1 MAAPAEAAP
10 IKPHST
16 ADGAGFVDTRQ
27 VRRNFSRVAPRY
39 DEVAFLSREV
49 DRRMLERLDYVRIEP
64 QRVLDL
70 GCATGASLTALRERY
85 RDAHLIG
92 ADFAEPMLHAGR
104 GEKNFLSRLMPFL
117 KPGKSTFAAADTEAL
132 PFRAASFG
140 LVWSN
145 LLLHWLEEPRPTLRE
160 TLRVLETGGLFMFS
174 TFGPDTLRE
183 LARAFGDGFA
193 HTQRF
198 TDMHDLG
205 DMLVECGFSEP
216 VMDMEVLT
224 LTYASF
230 DDLVAELHAAGDA
243 CAMHGRRKSLL
254 GRGVWEKARAAYA
267 ALSQDGRLPA
277 TFEVVYGHAWKGEPK
292 KTADGRA
299 IVRFDRHPKP

>member
-1 MAAPAEAAP
+1 MPTP
-10 IKPHST
+10 
-16 ADGAGFVDTRQ
+16 FVDTRQ
-27 VRRNFSRVAPRY
+27 VRRNFSRVASHY
-39 DEVAFLSREV
+39 DASAFLSREV

-85 RDAHLIG
+85 RETQLIG

-104 GEKNFLSRLMPFL
+104 GEKTLLSRLMPFL
-117 KPGKSTFAAADTEAL
+117 KSRAASFAAADAEAL
-132 PFRAASFG
+132 PFRAASIG

-145 LLLHWLEEPRPTLRE
+145 LLLHWLEEPRPALRE
-160 TLRVLETGGLFMFS
+160 VQRVLETGGLFMFS

-183 LARAFGDGFA
+183 LAGAFGDSFA

-205 DMLVECGFSEP
+205 DMLIECGFSEP

-230 DDLVAELHAAGDA
+230 DDLVAELHAAGDR
-243 CAMHGRRKSLL
+243 CAMHGRRKGLF
-254 GRGVWEKARAAYA
+254 GRDAWEKAQAAYA

-292 KTADGRA
+292 KAADGRA
-299 IVRFDRHPKP
+299 IVRFDRRPK

>member
-1 MAAPAEAAP
+1 MAVSESAGARLPENPAGAAR
-10 IKPHST
+10 
-16 ADGAGFVDTRQ
+16 FVDTRQ
-27 VRRNFSRVAPRY
+27 VRHNFSCVASRY
-39 DEVAFLSREV
+39 DEAAFLSREV

-85 RDAHLIG
+85 REAQLIG

-104 GEKNFLSRLMPFL
+104 GEKTFLSRLMPFL
-117 KPGKSTFAAADTEAL
+117 KSRAATFAVADAEAL
-132 PFRAASFG
+132 PFSAASFG

-145 LLLHWLEEPRPTLRE
+145 LLLHWLEEPRPALFEAR
-160 TLRVLETGGLFMFS
+160 RVLETGGLFMFS

-183 LARAFGDGFA
+183 LAGAFGDGFA

-205 DMLVECGFSEP
+205 DMLIECGFSEP

-230 DDLVAELHAAGDA
+230 DDLVAELHAAGDR
-243 CAMHGRRKSLL
+243 CAMHGRRKTLM
-254 GRGVWEKARAAYA
+254 GRNAWEKARAAYA

-292 KTADGRA
+292 KVDDGRA
-299 IVRFDRHPKP
+299 IIRFDRRPK